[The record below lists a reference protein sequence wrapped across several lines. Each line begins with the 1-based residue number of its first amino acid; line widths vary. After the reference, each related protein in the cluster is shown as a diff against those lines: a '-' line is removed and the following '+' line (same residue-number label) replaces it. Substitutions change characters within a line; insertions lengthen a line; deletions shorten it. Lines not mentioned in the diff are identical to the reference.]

1 MLAEGFSVISI
12 RRIVFGEHARILVA
26 GIITGLISALVA
38 TRPSIMNNTDL
49 PWKTIV
55 IMILLI
61 LATGLTALAASVRSI
76 QNETL
81 ITRIRKE

>member
-1 MLAEGFSVISI
+1 
-12 RRIVFGEHARILVA
+12 
-26 GIITGLISALVA
+26 
-38 TRPSIMNNTDL
+38 MNNTDL